1 MLYKAQQFNLSG
13 LHGISDQTLE
23 LHLKLY
29 DGYVQA
35 TNNLQEK
42 IADLCRKDQ
51 FPEHLPTYWA
61 LKQRQAFEYNGMF
74 LHEYYF
80 ANLTRQSSI
89 SPDNDSRFFRL
100 AGKSFGTYAL
110 WKGDFIRVGSLRGVG
125 WAICYADPRSGQI
138 SNHWISLHENGH
150 VAGLQPI
157 LVMDVWEHAYLL
169 DYKPAERNK
178 YINAFFS
185 HVDWNVVDARIQGKS
200 SRDYDSA
207 ANQPSA
213 DSHVTTPA

>member
-1 MLYKAQQFNLSG
+1 MFYKAKQFNLSG

-29 DGYVQA
+29 DGYVKA
-35 TNNLQEK
+35 TNDLQEK
-42 IADLCRKDQ
+42 MAEFSRKDQ
-51 FPEHLPTYWA
+51 LLPEMLPAYWA
-61 LKQRQAFEYNGMF
+61 LKQRETFEYNGMF

-80 ANLTRQSSI
+80 GNLTKQSSA
-89 SPDNDSRFFRL
+89 SPDNNSRFFRL
-100 AGKSFGTYAL
+100 AEKSFGTYTL

-125 WAICYADPRSGQI
+125 WAICYEDPRSGQI

-150 VAGLQPI
+150 VAGLKPI

-185 HVDWNVVDARIQGKS
+185 NVDWTVVDARIQG
-200 SRDYDSA
+200 RDYNSA
-207 ANQPSA
+207 ANQPST
-213 DSHVTTPA
+213 DSHFTTPA